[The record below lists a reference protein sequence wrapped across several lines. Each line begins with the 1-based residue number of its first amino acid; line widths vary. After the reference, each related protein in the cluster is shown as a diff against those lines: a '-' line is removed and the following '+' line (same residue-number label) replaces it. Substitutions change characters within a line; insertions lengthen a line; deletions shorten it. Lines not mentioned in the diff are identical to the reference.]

1 MPAHAWDLLVIYLDG
16 IQMGSHHV
24 LAAVGVDSDG
34 KKHVLGVREGASENA
49 EVTSALLED
58 LVERGLDPGRRR
70 LFVIDGS
77 KALRKAIEKVFGQR
91 HPIQRCRNHKLRN
104 VLGHLPKD
112 QHPQVKA
119 AFRAAM
125 KLDAKQGE
133 QKLEQLA
140 RWLERDHPSASASLR
155 EGLSEMFTQPARPPA
170 AAEEVPGLDQPDRQ
184 HPLGR
189 KTEDPQGDQLEER
202 SDGLALG
209 CGLVRGDREELPED
223 HRLRPALDAQGP
235 PRRP

>member
-1 MPAHAWDLLVIYLDG
+1 MCWSHVSPYSNIILVEY
-16 IQMGSHHV
+16 
-24 LAAVGVDSDG
+24 
-34 KKHVLGVREGASENA
+34 
-49 EVTSALLED
+49 LED

-125 KLDAKQGE
+125 KLRSSGGDD
-133 QKLEQLA
+133 QLGQPT
-140 RWLERDHPSASASLR
+140 RRPR
-155 EGLSEMFTQPARPPA
+155 EMFTTGSASR
-170 AAEEVPGLDQPDRQ
+170 
-184 HPLGR
+184 
-189 KTEDPQGDQLEER
+189 
-202 SDGLALG
+202 
-209 CGLVRGDREELPED
+209 RG
-223 HRLRPALDAQGP
+223 
-235 PRRP
+235 

>member
-1 MPAHAWDLLVIYLDG
+1 M
-16 IQMGSHHV
+16 
-24 LAAVGVDSDG
+24 
-34 KKHVLGVREGASENA
+34 REGASENA
-49 EVTSALLED
+49 EETSALLQD
-58 LVERGLDPGRRR
+58 LVERGMDPGRRR

-77 KALRKAIEKVFGQR
+77 KALRKAIDKVFGQR

-133 QKLEQLA
+133 QKLEQLD
-140 RWLERDHPSASASLR
+140 RWLERDEPSASASLR
-155 EGLSEMFTQPARPPA
+155 EGLSVMFTINKLEPPA
-170 AAEEVPGLDQPDRQ
+170 AAEEVHGLDQPDRQ
-184 HPLGR
+184 HPLAR
-189 KTEDPQGDQLEER
+189 KTENPQGDQLEER

-209 CGLVRGDREELPED
+209 M
-223 HRLRPALDAQGP
+223 RPRSWR
-235 PRRP
+235 PRRATGGSSATTSSGCSGPISTTMNRLPK